1 MDIRRCRCA
10 AKCAGAAVPT
20 QLEKAMFRAA
30 GIAAA
35 VLSFVA
41 TLALAQGAS
50 AATDASPA
58 SSTSAPAIAPASAF
72 TNDQKGV
79 KRTSNPSA
87 GQVGIVTPGGGAT
100 AQSGQAFG
108 QESMQRGSGANSKP
122 HSNSGGGDRA
132 EADAATDS
140 TANRGKPTKEQKTYN
155 ESRSNNTRT
164 TSPINNSG
172 SGRAPG
178 AAVTPGTPAGDSS
191 GNKSFFE
198 SRSNTARTPDSAAV
212 TDDAA
217 GQRASKKI
225 NTSKSNLRTGN
236 APAEAAGKPA
246 PAEAAAGSTSSIF
259 K

>member
-1 MDIRRCRCA
+1 M
-10 AKCAGAAVPT
+10 V
-20 QLEKAMFRAA
+20 RAT

-41 TLALAQGAS
+41 TLVLAQGAS
-50 AATDASPA
+50 ATTDAAQA
-58 SSTSAPAIAPASAF
+58 SSASAPAIAPASAF
-72 TNDQKGV
+72 TIDQKGV
-79 KRTSNPSA
+79 KRTSNPSTRQ
-87 GQVGIVTPGGGAT
+87 GGTVTPGGGAT
-100 AQSGQAFG
+100 AQSGQTSG

-122 HSNSGGGDRA
+122 HSNSGGGDKA

-178 AAVTPGTPAGDSS
+178 AAVSVGTPAGDPS

-198 SRSNTARTPDSAAV
+198 SRSNTARSPDSAAV
-212 TDDAA
+212 KDDATT
-217 GQRASKKI
+217 QRTSKI

-236 APAEAAGKPA
+236 APAEVAGKPA
-246 PAEAAAGSTSSIF
+246 PVEAAPGSTSAVF